1 MRIVLPLCAALVLG
15 GCATNVANTA
25 RSAAEPTTPTSSP
38 APTTAFGDEV
48 IARTNAERLKRGLPE
63 LARNASLV
71 RAAQIQATQMASM
84 RKMAHDLPGAEYPS
98 MSSRLAAVGYKMAA
112 SGENVAEGHPT
123 PTAVVAGWLTS
134 QAHRDNM
141 LSTRFTEMGAAVA
154 TATNGRTY
162 WVQVFGRPR

>member
-1 MRIVLPLCAALVLG
+1 MRIVLPLCAAVLLAA
-15 GCATNVANTA
+15 CTTNAANPP
-25 RSAAEPTTPTSSP
+25 RSSTPTPTASSP
-38 APTTAFGDEV
+38 ASSTAAGDEV

-71 RAAQIQATQMASM
+71 RAAQIQATQMASL

-112 SGENVAEGHPT
+112 SGENVADGHPT
-123 PTAVVAGWLTS
+123 PTAVVAGWMTS

-154 TATNGRTY
+154 MADNGRPY